1 MTQLRLSAAQRSE
14 AGLKPVN
21 EDSVG
26 IQIPDPPLL
35 TSKGAAAVIADGMSG
50 SEGGREAAEAC
61 VTGFLSDYFST
72 PESWS
77 VETSGEKILGALN
90 RWLYGQGQQ
99 RFGNSRGLVTT
110 LSVLVIKS
118 HLACLFHVGDTRIYR
133 FRDGELEPLTQDHN
147 LVVGGD
153 KTCLSRAMGVDPHLD
168 IDYSCQPV
176 ETGDLFLLTTDGVHG
191 FLPDARLRELLQ
203 RHGGNLETA
212 ADRIIE
218 AALAAGSN
226 DNLSVQLLR
235 IDALPE
241 ANDAEFY
248 RQLTALP
255 FPPPLAPG
263 MKLDGFRIL
272 RELHASNRTQVYL
285 AEREGTGER
294 VALKTPSVNFEDD
307 PLYIDQFLHE
317 EWAGRRL
324 NSPHLLKVLPP
335 PDDRQCLYSVT
346 ELVEGQTLRAWM
358 DDHPQP
364 PLSEVRD
371 IARQIAQ
378 GLRVMHRQ
386 EMIHQDLKPENVMID
401 RDGLVKIIDFGSTK
415 IAGIAEIRTPLERD
429 RLLGTRDYT
438 APEYLLGHPGSNRS
452 DIYSLGV
459 VVYEML
465 TGHLPYAHTPTARNL
480 KRLRYRSARHFNPE
494 IPDWM
499 DGALQKAVHPDP
511 ARRYERLSEF
521 IHDISQPNDALVP
534 DAQLP
539 LIERNPLGFWKA
551 LALLSLAANL
561 LLLILLAS

>member
-1 MTQLRLSAAQRSE
+1 MSQLRLSAAQRSE
-14 AGLKPVN
+14 AGIKPVN

-26 IQIPDPPLL
+26 IHIPDPPLL
-35 TSKGAAAVIADGMSG
+35 TGKGAAAVIADGMST

-118 HLACLFHVGDTRIYR
+118 HLASLFHVGDTRIYR
-133 FRDGELEPLTQDHN
+133 LRGGELERLTRDHN
-147 LVVGGD
+147 LVIGGD
-153 KTCLSRAMGVDPHLD
+153 KSCLSRAMGVDPHVD
-168 IDYSCQPV
+168 IDYRCLPL

-203 RHGGNLETA
+203 YHGDALDAA
-212 ADRIIE
+212 ADHIIE
-218 AALAAGSN
+218 AALAAGSD

-235 IDALPE
+235 VDALPD
-241 ANDAEFY
+241 AGDAEFY
-248 RQLTALP
+248 RQLTAL
-255 FPPPLAPG
+255 
-263 MKLDGFRIL
+263 
-272 RELHASNRTQVYL
+272 
-285 AEREGTGER
+285 AEREDSGER
-294 VALKTPSVNFEDD
+294 VALKTPSVNYEDD

-324 NSPHLLKVLPP
+324 HSPHLLRVLAPP
-335 PDDRQCLYSVT
+335 EGRQCLYSVT

-358 DDHPQP
+358 DDHPLP

-386 EMIHQDLKPENVMID
+386 EMIHQDLKPENIMID

-465 TGHLPYAHTPTARNL
+465 TGHLPYAQPPTARNL
-480 KRLRYRSARHFNPE
+480 KRLRYRSARRFNPE

-499 DGALQKAVHPDP
+499 DGALQKAVQLDP
-511 ARRYERLSEF
+511 ARRHARLSEL
-521 IHDISQPNDALVP
+521 IHDLSQPNDALRP
-534 DAQLP
+534 DTPLP
-539 LIERNPLGFWKA
+539 LIERNPLGFWRT

-561 LLLILLAS
+561 LLLILLGR

>member
-1 MTQLRLSAAQRSE
+1 MSQLRLSAAQRSE
-14 AGLKPVN
+14 AGIKPVN

-26 IQIPDPPLL
+26 IHIPDPPLL
-35 TSKGAAAVIADGMSG
+35 TSKGAAAVIADGMST

-118 HLACLFHVGDTRIYR
+118 HLASLFHVGDTRIYR
-133 FRDGELEPLTQDHN
+133 LRGGELERLTQDHN
-147 LVVGGD
+147 LVIGGD
-153 KTCLSRAMGVDPHLD
+153 KSCLSRAMGVDPHVD
-168 IDYSCQPV
+168 IDYRCLPL

-203 RHGGNLETA
+203 YHGDALDAA
-212 ADRIIE
+212 ADHIIE
-218 AALAAGSN
+218 AALAAGSD

-235 IDALPE
+235 VDALPD
-241 ANDAEFY
+241 AGDAEFY

-255 FPPPLAPG
+255 FPPPLSPG

-272 RELHASNRTQVYL
+272 RELHASSRTQVYL
-285 AEREGTGER
+285 AEREDSGER
-294 VALKTPSVNFEDD
+294 VALKTPSVNYEDD

-324 NSPHLLKVLPP
+324 HSPHLLRVLAPP
-335 PDDRQCLYSVT
+335 EGRQCLYSVT

-358 DDHPQP
+358 DDHPLP

-386 EMIHQDLKPENVMID
+386 EMIHQDLKPENIMID

-465 TGHLPYAHTPTARNL
+465 TGHLPYAQPPTARNL
-480 KRLRYRSARHFNPE
+480 KRLRYRSARRFNPE

-499 DGALQKAVHPDP
+499 DGALQKAVQLDP
-511 ARRYERLSEF
+511 ARRHARLSEL
-521 IHDISQPNDALVP
+521 IHDLSQPNDALRP
-534 DAQLP
+534 DTPLP
-539 LIERNPLGFWKA
+539 LIERNPLGFWRT

-561 LLLILLAS
+561 LLLILLGR